1 MMKMSSNLHNFR
13 LSLNGEDVEI
23 GEDVEDGEVKEEG
36 EDVEDVEAAEET
48 GDGEFLLEAGYK
60 EDAVDVDVVDGD
72 FIYMI
77 K

>member
-23 GEDVEDGEVKEEG
+23 GEDVEDGEVKEDG

-48 GDGEFLLEAGYK
+48 GDGELLLEAGYK
-60 EDAVDVDVVDGD
+60 EDVDVVDGD
-72 FIYMI
+72 FIHMI

>member
-13 LSLNGEDVEI
+13 LSLNGEDVED
-23 GEDVEDGEVKEEG
+23 GEDVEVGEVKEDG
-36 EDVEDVEAAEET
+36 EDLEDGEDVEAAEET

-60 EDAVDVDVVDGD
+60 EDVEVVDGD
-72 FIYMI
+72 FIHMI